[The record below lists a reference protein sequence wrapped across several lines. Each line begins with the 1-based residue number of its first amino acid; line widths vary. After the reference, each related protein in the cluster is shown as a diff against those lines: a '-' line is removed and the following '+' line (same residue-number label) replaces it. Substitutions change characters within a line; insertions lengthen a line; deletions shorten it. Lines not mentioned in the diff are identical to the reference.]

1 MRKNL
6 KEALAIEICRLS
18 NKENASMDFD
28 EEIYGNYLDS
38 FSFVKLI
45 IVLERLNNKKIPEST
60 LSEIFSDRE
69 ITINSISKKLGW

>member
-1 MRKNL
+1 MRQNL
-6 KEALAIEICRLS
+6 KKALAIEICKLS
-18 NKENASMDFD
+18 NKENVSMDFD
-28 EEIYGNYLDS
+28 EEIYENYLDS